1 MDFRILIFQFNTEIT
16 NFMTHKTSALLAL
29 ASLLLF
35 FTTSACHAGEIFRAS
50 ASLESKQGGTPMAA
64 APEQT
69 LPDLQGAGT
78 LEVRPTEKDLSANAK
93 ETYSYLLMIQA
104 ILDEDEAAILDAA
117 PLLKQGNAPANIWL
131 DGGVWLVSRK
141 STSAPVYLEQALQ
154 AWPED
159 LSLNL
164 LFAEALGEHGMADR
178 GVRQMRAF
186 LERHPDSLDAKLEL
200 ALLLV
205 KDKQFVE
212 ARKILGEIPAKQR
225 NGLVNFYQ
233 AQALMGMD
241 KRGEAIPYL
250 RKALKEMPDFLEA
263 LAMLA
268 SACEQEGNY
277 KEARNAYEK
286 LQKLQFLPQEVGL
299 RLISLSLKMKQPD
312 KAVQYVKKGPDTLPF
327 RLTAANLFLQSR
339 HYLQAENILKQI
351 AGKPDAPVEVYLLL
365 ADIVYEQR
373 HNLNM
378 ALEWLAKVPEN
389 SPGADKAALLRVQLL
404 AEAGRLGQA
413 LEHADKAAKLYPD
426 IPDFAD
432 FRIRLLARE
441 KKSREAL
448 KLAQEAVKKWPDNM
462 TLAFLLGSLLDENG
476 KKKEALAIMEDIIKK
491 QPDHFQA
498 LNYVGFSLA
507 EENRDLDRALTL
519 LTRADELSPDQ
530 AYIIDSL
537 AWALYR
543 AGKYEEAL
551 RQIRRAVKPGDATGD
566 AAIWDHYGDIAKQR
580 GLREEARKAYRK
592 ALELKPANAEEIR
605 KKLSG
610 L

>member
-1 MDFRILIFQFNTEIT
+1 ME
-16 NFMTHKTSALLAL
+16 
-29 ASLLLF
+29 
-35 FTTSACHAGEIFRAS
+35 
-50 ASLESKQGGTPMAA
+50 
-64 APEQT
+64 APREKYRHV
-69 LPDLQGAGT
+69 PDLQGSGT
-78 LEVRPTEKDLSANAK
+78 IEVRPVEKDLGPEAR
-93 ETYSYLLMIQA
+93 ETYAYLLMMQA

-117 PLLKQGNAPANIWL
+117 PLLRQSGAPASIWL
-131 DGGVWLVSRK
+131 DGGVWLMSRK
-141 STSAPVYLEQALQ
+141 STSAPIYLEQALE

-164 LFAEALGEHGMADR
+164 LFAEALGEHGMPGR
-178 GVRQMRAF
+178 GVEQMRAF
-186 LERHPDSLDAKLEL
+186 LARHPDTLDAKLEL

-212 ARKILGEIPAKQR
+212 ARKILDQIPAKQR

-250 RKALKEMPDFLEA
+250 RKALKDMPDFMEA

-312 KAVQYVKKGPDTLPF
+312 KAVQYVRKGPDTLAF

-351 AGKPDAPVEVYLLL
+351 AERPDAPIEVYLLL

-373 HNLNM
+373 RNLNM
-378 ALEWLAKVPEN
+378 ALEWLDKVPEDR
-389 SPGADKAALLRVQLL
+389 PGADRAALLRIQLL
-404 AEAGRLGQA
+404 AEAGKLSRA
-413 LEHADKAAKLYPD
+413 LESAEKAAKLYPQA
-426 IPDFAD
+426 PEFAE
-432 FRIRLLARE
+432 FRIRLLGRE
-441 KKSREAL
+441 KKSAQAL
-448 KLAQEAVKKWPDNM
+448 ELAQEAVKKWPENN

-530 AYIIDSL
+530 SYIIDSL

-543 AGKYEEAL
+543 AGRYDEAL
-551 RQIRRAVKPGDATGD
+551 RQIRRAVKPGGMSGD

-580 GLREEARKAYRK
+580 GLIEEARKAYRK
-592 ALELKPANAEEIR
+592 ALELKPANADEIR
-605 KKLSG
+605 RKLSG